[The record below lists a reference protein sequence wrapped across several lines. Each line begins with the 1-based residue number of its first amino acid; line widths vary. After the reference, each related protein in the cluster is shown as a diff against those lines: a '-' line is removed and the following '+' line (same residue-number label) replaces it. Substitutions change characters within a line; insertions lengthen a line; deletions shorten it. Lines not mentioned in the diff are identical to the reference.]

1 MMPEINPTK
10 AITDLCEDAKCV
22 LGVRIS
28 LAFPSLVGVIAH
40 AKCVVLWTRSLE
52 FSQRGTPVSD

>member
-40 AKCVVLWTRSLE
+40 AKCVVLCCFAE
-52 FSQRGTPVSD
+52 QCKKIIM